1 MLPYPGTKPADL
13 RRQLLPVQ
21 GLEIAVNHRRLQP
34 FVPSEVE
41 GRFRAHVS
49 TSLDTNG

>member
-1 MLPYPGTKPADL
+1 MTLAVMPMTK
-13 RRQLLPVQ
+13 
-21 GLEIAVNHRRLQP
+21 NP

-41 GRFRAHVS
+41 GRVS